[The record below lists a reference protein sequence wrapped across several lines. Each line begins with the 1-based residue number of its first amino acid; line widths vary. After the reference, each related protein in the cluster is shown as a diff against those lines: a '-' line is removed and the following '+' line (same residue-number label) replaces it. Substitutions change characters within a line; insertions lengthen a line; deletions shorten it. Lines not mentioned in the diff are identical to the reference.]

1 MRALIQ
7 RVLNASVTIDGKVYA
22 DINQGLLVLVGV
34 EDEDTEEDIDWQIKK
49 ITNLRIFNDKDEK
62 MNLSLSEVSGEIM
75 IVSQFT
81 LFASTKKGNRPS
93 FIRSANPNK
102 AIPLYDLFVK
112 KLNQTLPGRVKTG
125 IFGSDM
131 KVNLTNDGPVTIWLD
146 SKNKE

>member
-112 KLNQTLPGRVKTG
+112 KLNQTLPNQVKTG